1 MKKIITVSTFIAIVV
16 LSIAFISCGS
26 SGDGTPVGNLDN
38 NNITDYQIKLSENT
52 LTVDFEAVEKQVQ
65 LTTSKNCDVGYTFLL
80 LMENPLQR

>member
-38 NNITDYQIKLSENT
+38 KRGIGYFVADDARETVLASQRKDFIEKEVPAIK
-52 LTVDFEAVEKQVQ
+52 QRMQ
-65 LTTSKNCDVGYTFLL
+65 LLGLDSSIFN
-80 LMENPLQR
+80 